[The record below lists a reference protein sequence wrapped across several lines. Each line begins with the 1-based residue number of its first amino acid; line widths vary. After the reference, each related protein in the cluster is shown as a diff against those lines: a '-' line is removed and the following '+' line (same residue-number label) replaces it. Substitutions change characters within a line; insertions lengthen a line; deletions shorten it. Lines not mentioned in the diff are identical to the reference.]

1 MISKAARA
9 LLDIVEEH
17 GMDPLMIFAAVIPRE
32 NLVSETLFGMDV
44 FRYLEVLFTLHGYSI
59 DDAVASFKPI
69 FHRTAFDG
77 FRGILKTRGLS
88 ASGTKIF
95 SMKMSS
101 SRKNDMMIDYMKQC
115 KIVGFTAS
123 CASIVQLVQMRD
135 QKEVDGGAFR
145 VHKIF
150 THAQDC
156 VLSCRDLLRA
166 DDSILSIVEIP
177 NVLQLVQKIYID
189 WDFKENQLEYLN
201 DIQDCD
207 ARLLAARNLAAETP
221 ALICSILILL
231 GIILPEDVV
240 EIVVKEGTRW
250 IPEKKA
256 YKISMH
262 FVFQLLG
269 TRSQVHDVWD
279 RVLQYIGETS
289 PVLDSVLKGDV
300 SCITSTIAQA
310 IGTWLPLVGIDL
322 HPISNAEQGLAM
334 AFSRKTSSDMPSRL
348 MRILHVKGGVEYMN
362 EIPCNSLWNARMK
375 ITTRPLHIRYDTFAF
390 SLCCP

>member
-1 MISKAARA
+1 MISQAARA

-17 GMDPLMIFAAVIPRE
+17 GMDPLMVFAAVIPRQ

-44 FRYLEVLFTLHGYSI
+44 FRYLEVLFTLYGYSL
-59 DDAVASFKPI
+59 DDAMTSFKSI

-77 FRGILKTRGLS
+77 FRGILKTRLLS
-88 ASGTKIF
+88 ASGSKIF

-101 SRKNDMMIDYMKQC
+101 SKKNEMMIDYMKQC
-115 KIVGFTAS
+115 KMVGFTAS
-123 CASIVQLVQMRD
+123 CASIVQIVHMRD
-135 QKEVDGGAFR
+135 QKEVDGNAFR

-156 VLSCRDLLRA
+156 VLNCRDLLRE
-166 DDSILSIVEIP
+166 DDSVLSIVEIP
-177 NVLQLVQKIYID
+177 NVLQLVQKMYID

-201 DIQDCD
+201 AIQDCD
-207 ARLLAARNLAAETP
+207 ARLLAARNLAAKTP
-221 ALICSILILL
+221 SLICSILIFL
-231 GIILPEDVV
+231 GIIPSEDVV
-240 EIVVKEGTRW
+240 EIVIKEGTRW
-250 IPEKKA
+250 IPEKKT

-269 TRSQVHDVWD
+269 TRSQVHGVWD
-279 RVLQYIGETS
+279 RVLRHIEETS
-289 PVLDSVLKGDV
+289 PLLDSVLKGDV
-300 SCITSTIAQA
+300 SCITSEIAKD

-348 MRILHVKGGVEYMN
+348 MRILHVKRGVEYMN
-362 EIPCNSLWNARMK
+362 EIPCNSLWNAHMK
-375 ITTRPLHIRYDTFAF
+375 ITTRPLHIRCDLAF
-390 SLCCP
+390 SLCYP